1 MSNENKNEP
10 KNIILKDEEHLVL
23 DHNYDGIQ
31 ELDHP
36 LPRWW
41 VWLFYLCIIF
51 SVFYAGYYMVGP
63 GPTSAQ
69 ELEMAL
75 AEIDSKKAP
84 SPGDAAET
92 DETFVAW
99 MMEEAN
105 VQSGH
110 DIYNAKCA
118 ACHGDKGQGLVG
130 PNLTDDHWI
139 HGGGKLTAIAKVI
152 REGVLDKGMPPWNQ
166 LLKPDEVKS
175 TIAFI
180 IKMHGSNPPGAKPA
194 QGDEFKWDIK

>member
-1 MSNENKNEP
+1 MSENKNEP

-63 GPTSAQ
+63 GPTLQQ
-69 ELEMAL
+69 ELDVAL
-75 AEIDSKKAP
+75 AQIESNKAP
-84 SPGDAAET
+84 PSQDDSAET
-92 DETFVAW
+92 DESFVAW
-99 MMEEAN
+99 MKDETHVLAGKN
-105 VQSGH
+105 
-110 DIYNAKCA
+110 IYTSKCA

-139 HGGGKLTAIAKVI
+139 HGGGKLSAMAKVI
-152 REGVLDKGMPPWNQ
+152 RDGVLDKGMPPWNS
-166 LLKPDEVKS
+166 LLEPDEIKS
-175 TIAFI
+175 AVAFI
-180 IKMHGSNPPGAKPA
+180 IKIHGSSPPGGKPA
-194 QGDEFKWDIK
+194 QGEKFQWDIK